1 MRARRV
7 LRKSRISAVRS
18 ALLTTPREAAGEPA
32 GRHCQYPERPALP
45 RLGRTSCTGVVPRN
59 SRPAAILAII
69 LISYFM
75 ILLDNS
81 VIFTGLP
88 SIRAGLDLSPTGLS
102 WVQDAYTLV
111 FGGLLLLCAR
121 AGDIVGRRRFFV
133 IGLGIFGTASLL
145 IGLAPTG
152 GWMIAGRAVQ
162 GVGAAIVA
170 PTSLALITAYFEG
183 EARSRAVAWYAAT
196 AGIGASLGLLVGGA
210 LTDWISWR
218 AAFLVNVPIAIA
230 MIIGA
235 RAVLTETPR
244 RPGRFDVVGALC
256 ATLGMGGLVFG
267 IIESGE
273 VGWGA
278 PRVVLPVVVG
288 LALLAALVAIES
300 RVEQPIMPLRLF
312 RSRERSGA
320 YATRMLYLGAMIG
333 FFFFTTQFMQD
344 ALGFTPLQA
353 GLGFLPMS
361 LVNFA
366 VALVIPRLRA
376 RFSDAVLLAGG
387 TAVTLAGMVWLSRAG
402 LGDAYLA
409 TVALPMVLVGA
420 GQGLAFAPLTSAGIA
435 GVAPRDAGAASG
447 LVNTAHQL
455 GTALGLAVLAAVAI
469 RAGAGLSG
477 PAAVAEHVRAALTG
491 SSVLLA
497 LGLLVVLVLIVP
509 AGRVPRRP
517 REVLAVPGSAGTA
530 SREERSA
537 AWTS

>member
-1 MRARRV
+1 
-7 LRKSRISAVRS
+7 
-18 ALLTTPREAAGEPA
+18 
-32 GRHCQYPERPALP
+32 
-45 RLGRTSCTGVVPRN
+45 
-59 SRPAAILAII
+59 
-69 LISYFM
+69 M

-88 SIRAGLDLSPTGLS
+88 SIRAGLDLSPTALS

-111 FGGLLLLCAR
+111 FGGLLLLGAR
-121 AGDIVGRRRFFV
+121 AGDIVGRRRLFV
-133 IGLGIFGTASLL
+133 AGLGIFGAASLL
-145 IGLAPTG
+145 IGLAPAG
-152 GWMIAGRAVQ
+152 WWMIAGRAVQ
-162 GVGAAIVA
+162 GIGAASVA

-218 AAFLVNVPIAIA
+218 AAFLVNVPIAVA
-230 MIIGA
+230 VIIGA
-235 RAVLTETPR
+235 RAVLAETPR
-244 RPGRFDVVGALC
+244 QRGRFDVVGALC

-278 PRVVLPVVVG
+278 ARVVLPVVVG

-455 GTALGLAVLAAVAI
+455 GMALGLAVLSAVAL
-469 RAGAGLSG
+469 RAGAGLEG
-477 PAAVAEHVRAALTG
+477 PAAVAERVAAALTA

-497 LGLLVVLVLIVP
+497 VALLLVLVL
-509 AGRVPRRP
+509 
-517 REVLAVPGSAGTA
+517 LVPGERGNRTSA
-530 SREERSA
+530 REAEQPRGARA
-537 AWTS
+537 AV